1 MKAVLYTTNCP
12 RCKVL
17 ESKLSSVRIEF
28 EKATDVDEMIEKGF
42 ETAPVLEVDG
52 TAMGFKDAVEWIKKV
67 EKNTT

>member
-1 MKAVLYTTNCP
+1 M
-12 RCKVL
+12 
-17 ESKLSSVRIEF
+17 ESKLSSVGIEF